1 MYYTVCQVAS
11 MLNVNPE
18 TVRRWIRKGDLN
30 AIKPHY
36 KKEGFLIDEDSIS
49 EFTNKRKKYK
59 VLREP
64 ISQQTLEKIKRLR
77 EIQKRIEKLEKLVSE
92 INNLLEDL

>member
-11 MLNVNPE
+11 MLNVSPE

-30 AIKPHY
+30 AIKPNY
-36 KKEGFLIDEDSIS
+36 KKEGFRIDEDSIS
-49 EFTNKRKKYK
+49 EFINNRKKYK

-64 ISQQTLEKIKRLR
+64 MSQQTLEKIKRLR
-77 EIQKRIEKLEKLVSE
+77 EIQRRIEKLEKIVSE
-92 INNLLEDL
+92 IDDLLESL